1 MADSTITHIIEH
13 APTTKVVATLKQ
25 TMDDAEARIDTMTK
39 VLQCACGTNCVAYKK
54 QQKEWNKTG
63 SIPADARAAT
73 VLPDIGTFEHNHDA
87 PVVVCRGLH
96 IFETEKPKRASARAR
111 GLSPGDTPQGTPL
124 PRKPRLGCNQ
134 GGCIVC
140 ADCYQSHKYIENGE
154 CKGCLRRKVMLPAL
168 LRNDPNLGTLFIPHD
183 ECPPLHQINAINKE
197 VNALKPLIKD
207 TKDLSGRLAKEV
219 VGQRL
224 DCNGQRLDEYEDDLY
239 LEAVGVPP
247 NAPASASDSVLVD
260 NREAEKARAEKEAG
274 NALFQASQ
282 THKEMVEIESELQNC
297 REQQDEPHNEATKNA
312 CVDAIAEIETRKEGI
327 ATKLAEQQKKQASA
341 FEKYYDLSKSESEKP
356 YAQLSEDEQAGA
368 LEEFRKQ
375 QGAENIAPKPAK
387 AARKAPARQ
396 QTPKQIKEAK
406 YAEILEAV
414 QKQQAKPDH
423 VYVNETKTNTACK
436 KRQAILDQQE
446 MQWKSGRFDDVREK
460 RDQWF
465 HDATM
470 QIKHRKFLESSLCE
484 KLAGHGIAADVF
496 KGIYKQATDDAQA
509 KMNAFQGD
517 CIVEGGEENE
527 TEEETADRENRKRK
541 YQQFYDKKYSKA
553 YKDDDGNE
561 MALSDCEDA
570 EGGRLRKSWRTKAG
584 KEPVVFTKW
593 IKTPE
598 GRAVA
603 EQCGKLDTLESILQ
617 QEGAGDEQ
625 SSSPSSPAAS
635 TAADATEAGLN

>member
-1 MADSTITHIIEH
+1 M
-13 APTTKVVATLKQ
+13 
-25 TMDDAEARIDTMTK
+25 
-39 VLQCACGTNCVAYKK
+39 
-54 QQKEWNKTG
+54 
-63 SIPADARAAT
+63 
-73 VLPDIGTFEHNHDA
+73 PDIGTFEYAHNA
-87 PVVVCRGLH
+87 PYVVCRGLH
-96 IFETEKPKRASARAR
+96 VFETEKRASARAR

-140 ADCYQSHKYIENGE
+140 ADCYQFHKYIENGE

-168 LRNDPNLGTLFIPHD
+168 LRNDPNLGTLFIPHE
-183 ECPPLHQINAINKE
+183 ECPQLHQINAINKE

-224 DCNGQRLDEYEDDLY
+224 DCNGQRLDEYEDELY

-247 NAPASASDSVLVD
+247 NAPGSASDSVLVD

-297 REQQDEPHNEATKNA
+297 QEQQAEPHNAATENA

-327 ATKLAEQQKKQASA
+327 ATKLAEQQKKQAST

-484 KLAGHGIAADVF
+484 NLAGHGIAADVF

-509 KMNAFQGD
+509 KMNAFQGE
-517 CIVEGGEENE
+517 CIVEGGEKRDRRGNRG
-527 TEEETADRENRKRK
+527 RENRKRK
-541 YQQFYDKKYSKA
+541 YQQFHDKKYSKA

-570 EGGRLRKSWRTKAG
+570 EGGQL
-584 KEPVVFTKW
+584 E
-593 IKTPE
+593 
-598 GRAVA
+598 VA
-603 EQCGKLDTLESILQ
+603 RQGE
-617 QEGAGDEQ
+617 ARNR
-625 SSSPSSPAAS
+625 SSSPSGSRRRKRAPPPNSAANWTRSKASSSRKAPATSSPQARRLPRHRPRPTRPRPAS
-635 TAADATEAGLN
+635 TELSMPKPPERPWYLLASGSCSVCGLRLWWWS